1 MHNNSQSVSS
11 NYVIIVLKHVSVVIS
26 GYITVTKTYYTNIV
40 NMLSL
45 TTKLYL
51 LVTVWSIV
59 IVFLLIMVIILTKN
73 IIRYNKMQI
82 IK

>member
-40 NMLSL
+40 TMLSL

>member
-73 IIRYNKMQI
+73 IIRYTKMQI